1 MRSIDLEEYTRD
13 GKIRNLSGK
22 DRGLDARRQY
32 KLDEIDQGE
41 ESVIVRI
48 PKYIYAISTSF
59 FCGMFSR
66 SYERLGSKEDFLV
79 RYRFDATELQWK
91 QIDQGIERCASD
103 FRPLVSSNQS
113 KKRKYRWK

>member
-22 DRGLDARRQY
+22 DRGLDARSHYR
-32 KLDEIDQGE
+32 LDEIDKGE

-66 SYERLGSKEDFLV
+66 SYERLGSKENFLV
-79 RYRFDATELQWK
+79 RYRFDATESQWK

-103 FRPLVSSNQS
+103 FQPLVSSNES
-113 KKRKYRWK
+113 KRRRYRWK